1 MGFFW
6 KKEQSVINKIK
17 LYLEQ
22 IDTVRDNFRKS
33 IEMLM
38 NDVHANKSLDS
49 AEEVHLAE
57 SRADD
62 IRRDIELTLYQKAL
76 IPESRGDVLGII
88 ESIDKIPGMFE
99 SLCYQLSSQ
108 MIEIPAAFKVCFLHL
123 IDVNIESCNLVR
135 GAVLDLFYSRDIQ
148 EKIKRID
155 EKESESDRLERI
167 LIRDIFKA
175 SMDKADKILLK
186 EIVVNIGNISD
197 LAEITADRVNLAV
210 IKRRM

>member
-17 LYLEQ
+17 LYLDQ
-22 IDTVRDNFRKS
+22 VDTVRDIFRKS

-38 NDVHANKSLDS
+38 DDVYANNSLDS
-49 AEEVHLAE
+49 VEEVHIAE
-57 SRADD
+57 SKADD
-62 IRRDIELTLYQKAL
+62 TRRDIELTLYQKAL

-108 MIEIPAAFKVCFLHL
+108 MIEIPAVFKERFLQL
-123 IDVNIESCNLVR
+123 IDVNIESYSLLRNT
-135 GAVLDLFYSRDIQ
+135 VLDLFYSRDIQ

>member
-22 IDTVRDNFRKS
+22 VDMTRDIFRKS

-38 NDVHANKSLDS
+38 DDVYANKSLDS
-49 AEEVHLAE
+49 VEEVHIAE
-57 SRADD
+57 SKADD

-108 MIEIPAAFKVCFLHL
+108 MIEIPAAFKVRFLQL
-123 IDVNIESCNLVR
+123 IDVNIESCSLVR
-135 GAVLDLFYSRDIQ
+135 NTVLDLFYSRDIQ
-148 EKIKRID
+148 EKIKKID